1 MPLDARQAPPYWD
14 VARIAVANY
23 QIDSIYKTALWNFAS
38 PTLVVKNVASTG
50 APLYLGDAI
59 FLNGASGDGAD
70 AALLETTGAG
80 LAEIRQAKEEIK
92 TSLRFSSIRDLF
104 DGGGAN
110 ASAKALSLRAD
121 SGTATIAT
129 IDKTGARALEEQLC
143 FAAAWLGW
151 SRDEIAAN
159 VKYEANASYLADD
172 FQLPAIVSLM
182 RENGATG
189 TPLLSRRQLYRLVG
203 VASGGVLDPFE
214 DNEEQLLAEADAL

>member
-1 MPLDARQAPPYWD
+1 M
-14 VARIAVANY
+14 
-23 QIDSIYKTALWNFAS
+23 
-38 PTLVVKNVASTG
+38 
-50 APLYLGDAI
+50 
-59 FLNGASGDGAD
+59 
-70 AALLETTGAG
+70 
-80 LAEIRQAKEEIK
+80 
-92 TSLRFSSIRDLF
+92 
-104 DGGGAN
+104 
-110 ASAKALSLRAD
+110 SLRAD

-129 IDKTGARALEEQLC
+129 IDKTGARALEETLC

-203 VASGGVLDPFE
+203 VASGGVLDTFE
-214 DNEEQLLAEADAL
+214 DVEEQLLGEADAL